1 MLQGQADPNEPEL
14 PVVTTIRDVLRG
26 NIGARH
32 DQRPCPSARSH
43 KYPDVACARALIRA
57 ELSASNAPCIT
68 ASFQAESVVLLDMLR
83 TVAPDIPVLFLDT
96 VHHFAETYAYRDQ
109 LAERWGLN
117 VVTLRAEAPAHGLW
131 QQSTD
136 ACCARHKVGP
146 LFAALE
152 RYDTWFTGLRREQ
165 SPSRAALRE
174 VEPFKLPVGKTLRKI
189 SPLARWTTPD
199 VWAYAKAHEIPLLP
213 LYDRGYTSIGCEPC
227 TSLPADPSN
236 ERSGRWGG
244 QKLECGIH
252 IQAKP

>member
-1 MLQGQADPNEPEL
+1 VSDAESL
-14 PVVTTIRDVLRG
+14 
-26 NIGARH
+26 
-32 DQRPCPSARSH
+32 
-43 KYPDVACARALIRA
+43 VAAQ
-57 ELSASNAPCIT
+57 LSASEAPCVT
-68 ASFQAESVVLLDMLR
+68 ASFQADCVVLVHLLR
-83 TVAPDIPVLFLDT
+83 RVQPDIPVLFLDT
-96 VHHFAETYAYRDQ
+96 VHHFPETYAYRDE
-109 LAERWGLN
+109 LARRWDLN
-117 VVTLRAEAPAHGLW
+117 LVTLRAEAPEPGLW

-165 SPSRAALRE
+165 SPSRAALQE
-174 VEPFKLPVGKTLRKI
+174 VEPFKLPTGTTLRKI
-189 SPLARWTTPD
+189 SPLAGWTTRD

-213 LYDRGYTSIGCEPC
+213 LYDRGYTSIGCQPC

-252 IQAKP
+252 IQAKS